1 MNRTVA
7 ILMGLLIMVAACTS
21 SSSDDTA
28 QTLDPATTS
37 TTTASAATTV
47 PSTQATQSEAPTDAV
62 GPEPSTLSVSGHG
75 EAYGTPDTMIARLA
89 ITVLRPTVTEA
100 ADVGGQVADNVR
112 AALLNAGVDRS
123 DIQSTDYTINQEFD
137 YSGQIRVFEG
147 FRVRHTYT
155 VRLDLASAGRTIDAA
170 AEASWDALEISHTN
184 LSMEADDRLI
194 AEARAAAWEQ
204 ALANATD
211 LAAAAGLTVGRPL
224 SISES
229 SSVTPP
235 DPYWY
240 GGDGGN
246 GEEPFEA
253 GRLAVRVTL
262 RVEFAAS
269 PAAE

>member
-7 ILMGLLIMVAACTS
+7 ILMGLLIAATACTS
-21 SSSDDTA
+21 SSSDDTQA
-28 QTLDPATTS
+28 LDPTTTS
-37 TTTASAATTV
+37 TTTATVTTAA
-47 PSTQATQSEAPTDAV
+47 PANQALQSETPADAV

-75 EAYGTPDTMIARLA
+75 EAYGTPDTMTAHLA
-89 ITVLRPTVTEA
+89 ITVIRPTVTEA

-123 DIQSTDYTINQEFD
+123 DIQSTDYTINQEYD
-137 YSGQIRVFEG
+137 YSGRTRVFEG

-194 AEARAAAWEQ
+194 AEARAAAWEE

-262 RVEFAAS
+262 RVEFAAG